1 MLNLFRDYQTKQQR
15 KAELSRRFAA
25 VHDENL
31 WGSEES
37 RSGPGSARHSP
48 SVLCAADAIRK
59 AVDEEGIRTM
69 SDIPC
74 GDFNWMPDLLSTLSG
89 LKYTGFDIVF
99 SALHNNKTRYPQYE
113 FRLLD
118 VVTTIPPGSVMIF
131 CKDLLNHLKDQDVNL
146 AIANMKK
153 SGSKFLLASN
163 NGGFVNTPL
172 PEVASGSRYL
182 DITAPPF
189 GYKLP
194 MWTLE
199 GYLSLWRLQD
209 IGEGTF

>member
-1 MLNLFRDYQTKQQR
+1 MLNLFREYQAKQQR

-37 RSGPGSARHSP
+37 RSGPGSARNSP
-48 SVLCAADAIRK
+48 SVMCAANAIRK
-59 AVDEEGIRTM
+59 AVEEEGIRTM

-74 GDFNWMPDLLSTLSG
+74 GDFNWMPDILSTIGG
-89 LKYTGFDIVF
+89 LEYTGFDIVF
-99 SALHNNKTRYPQYE
+99 SALHRNKARHPQYE
-113 FRLLD
+113 FRVLD
-118 VVTTIPPGSVMIF
+118 IVTTVPPRSDLIF
-131 CKDLLNHLKDQDVNL
+131 CKDLLNHLKDEDVKS
-146 AIANMKK
+146 AVTNMKK
-153 SGSKFLLASN
+153 SDSKFLLASN
-163 NGGFVNTPL
+163 NPGFVNTPL

-189 GYKLP
+189 GYNPP

-199 GYLSLWRLQD
+199 GYLSLWRLRD
-209 IGEGTF
+209 IGECKF